1 MSSKSKKHRRTPM
14 MSITKATTAAAGRT
28 HGAAA
33 LSTTRRLLTGWR

>member
-28 HGAAA
+28 RGG
-33 LSTTRRLLTGWR
+33 LLG